1 MIKFSTLALAGAAV
15 LGLTAGAT
23 AGVQSA
29 GSLLVFPYYEGGRNA
44 AAGLDTYV
52 TVTNINLSP
61 DTGTVKVEYV
71 YINGQTC
78 LEFNRTRTLTP
89 GDTLTVNTRTDNPN
103 STSGY
108 LYVFAKNKTT
118 GAATSFN
125 HLIGTSRVV
134 NGGSNSDMEIAPFV
148 FKASGAEGANTDTDN
163 DGLRDMNGTEYEGA
177 PDQLFMPRFVGQH
190 SDAQSQLILIGLT
203 GTKFTTTVDLLIWN
217 DNEEVFSGQHTV
229 DCWQKT
235 PLSQISGAFD
245 DSFLSSTNHN
255 TLESFDGAESG
266 MFWINGLI
274 ANSTAASVN
283 GPAVLATLIEKIENR
298 SGAVLPFGVGTQNN
312 GDLVN
317 QSLFADNN

>member
-29 GSLLVFPYYEGGRNA
+29 GSLLVFPYYESGRNSA
-44 AAGLDTYV
+44 SGLDTYV

-71 YINGQTC
+71 YINGTSC

-89 GDTLTVNTRTDNPN
+89 GDTLTVNTRQDNPN

-108 LYVFAKNKTT
+108 VYVFAKNKTT
-118 GAATSFN
+118 GAAMSFN

-148 FKASGAEGANTDTDN
+148 FRANGAEGANTDTDN
-163 DGLRDMNGTEYEGA
+163 DGNRDLNGTEYEGA
-177 PDQLFMPRFVGQH
+177 PDQLFMPRFVGQG
-190 SDAQSQLILIGLT
+190 SFAQSQLILIGLT

-235 PLSQISGAFD
+235 SLSSISGAFD
-245 DSFLSSTNHN
+245 DSFLSSTQHA
-255 TLESFDGAESG
+255 TTESMSGTETG

-283 GPAVLATLIEKIENR
+283 NPAVLATLVEKIDNR

>member
-15 LGLTAGAT
+15 LGLTAGAS

-29 GSLLVFPYYEGGRNA
+29 GSLLVFPYFESGRNA
-44 AAGLDTYV
+44 ASGVDTYV
-52 TVTNINLSP
+52 TVTNINLNP
-61 DTGTVKVEYV
+61 DNGTVKVEYV
-71 YINGQTC
+71 YINGSTC

-89 GDTLTVNTRTDNPN
+89 GDTLTVNTRQDNPN

-118 GAATSFN
+118 GAAMSFN
-125 HLIGTSRVV
+125 HLIGTSRVTS
-134 NGGSNSDMEIAPFV
+134 GSSGTDMEIAPFV
-148 FKASGAEGANTDTDN
+148 FKASGAEGANTDADN

-177 PDQLFMPRFVGQH
+177 PDQIFIPRFVGQGAA
-190 SDAQSQLILIGLT
+190 DSQLILIGLT

-235 PLSQISGAFD
+235 SLSSISGAFNND
-245 DSFLSSTNHN
+245 FLASTNHN
-255 TLESFDGAESG
+255 TLESFNGAETG

-274 ANSTAASVN
+274 ANSTAASVA
-283 GPAVLATLIEKIENR
+283 GPAVLATLVEKINGG
-298 SGAVLPFGVGTQNN
+298 SGAVLPYAVGTQNN